1 MNKDEYKN
9 EINLIYITYKE
20 GECQIFGDKFVKM
33 NNINNIELNIN
44 GDKNKLVSKYKLK
57 KGYNKIKMTIKKN

>member
-1 MNKDEYKN
+1 MNKDEYKI

-20 GECQIFGDKFVKM
+20 GECQIFGDKFVKK